1 MNKEYFEKYSSLT
14 IFIVMLL
21 FFTLVLRIYQLQ
33 ILKGDQYREAANSNK
48 IRVITLPAAR
58 GIIYD
63 RNHVPLVKN
72 ESSYYA
78 SLTPETKKI
87 DTAGLSALLNLDEKK
102 LIAKLKK
109 GESYRFKSIVLKEG
123 LTFKDVA
130 AIEARRSDFPGLM
143 VEPNLTRHYLF
154 NSIGSHAIGYIGRMT
169 VRQMQSAD
177 YDNITPET
185 FVGQWAAEEFYD
197 KELRGSAGEKIIEV
211 DALGRQLKLIGQ
223 TKPKMGND
231 ITLSI
236 DIGLQETAEKAFKGK
251 IGSMVVVNTRNGEV
265 LALVSLPTFDP
276 NDFVMGIETDKW
288 KAIHK
293 DKRHP
298 LLNRALQSAYP
309 PGSVFKPVVAIAALE
324 EGITDANSGTHCKG
338 SLEYGKYSFGCW
350 KTHGEVSFHKA
361 MVESCDVFYY
371 EIGRR
376 LGVERI
382 EKYARM
388 FGLGTSTGL
397 GLRHGVDEKD
407 GTMPS
412 AKWKKKPEK
421 RQWFL
426 GETLSASIGQG
437 YVSVTPAQV
446 AQMTAM
452 IANEG
457 VIMPITMLK
466 DGNINN
472 SREKRLNIRPE
483 SFDVVKN
490 TMYAVVN
497 EERGTGKDAK
507 SSVVK
512 ISGKT
517 GTAQVIAGRLKSE
530 KQKARFRDHAWF
542 IAYAPSS
549 NPEIA
554 VAVIVEHGGHGG
566 STAAP
571 IAKEVIEAYFKGKA
585 NN

>member
-1 MNKEYFEKYSSLT
+1 MSREYFEKYSGLT
-14 IFIVMLL
+14 IFIVMLV
-21 FFTLVLRIYQLQ
+21 FFVLALRIYQLQ
-33 ILKGDQYREAANSNK
+33 VLQGPQYREAANSNK

-72 ESSYYA
+72 EPYYYA
-78 SLTPETKKI
+78 SLMPETKNI
-87 DTAGLSALLNLDEKK
+87 DTAGLSKLLDINEKK
-102 LIAKLKK
+102 LITKLKK
-109 GESYRFKSIVLKEG
+109 GEAQRFKAIVLKEG
-123 LTFKDVA
+123 LAFKDVA

-143 VEPNLTRHYLF
+143 VEPNLTRHYVY
-154 NSIGSHAIGYIGRMT
+154 NNTGSHVIGYLGRMT
-169 VRQMQSAD
+169 AKQMQSAE
-177 YDNITPET
+177 YDNVTPET

-197 KELRGSAGEKIIEV
+197 RQLRGSAGEKIIEV

-223 TKPKMGND
+223 TKPQMGKD

-236 DIGLQETAEKAFKGK
+236 DIDLQEAAEKAFGGK
-251 IGSMVVVNTRNGEV
+251 TGSLVVINTTNAEV
-265 LALVSLPTFDP
+265 LALVSLPAFDP

-288 KAIHK
+288 NAMHK

-298 LLNRALQSAYP
+298 FLNRALQSTYP

-324 EGITDANSGTHCKG
+324 EGVTDANSGTHCNG
-338 SLEYGKYSFGCW
+338 SLEFGKYSFGCW
-350 KTHGEVSFHKA
+350 KSHGSVSFHRA

-371 EIGRR
+371 EIGKK
-376 LGVERI
+376 LGIERI
-382 EKYARM
+382 EKYARL
-388 FGLGTSTGL
+388 FGLGSSTGI
-397 GLRHGVDEKD
+397 GLKRGVDEKD

-412 AKWKKKPEK
+412 TKWKNKAAK

-437 YVSVTPAQV
+437 YVSVTPAQM

-457 VIMPITMLK
+457 IIMPITLLK
-466 DGNINN
+466 DGNAAMP
-472 SREKRLNIRPE
+472 RERLNIRSE
-483 SFDVVKN
+483 TFDTVKSA
-490 TMYAVVN
+490 MYGVVN

-507 SSVVK
+507 SKIVQ

-530 KQKARFRDHAWF
+530 QQKERHRDHAWF
-542 IAYAPSS
+542 IAYAPSEH
-549 NPEIA
+549 PEIA
-554 VAVIVEHGGHGG
+554 LAVIVEHGGHGG
-566 STAAP
+566 SAAAP
-571 IAKEVIEAYFKGKA
+571 IAKQVIESYFKGKA
-585 NN
+585 GK